1 MTGEAHWLTPLLLIA
16 CGVGIA
22 ALFYAGALLDRR
34 FRLFRGRFDCP
45 VDAKKVDT
53 TLIRDAKIGQFT
65 SVQSCS
71 HFANP
76 ARVTCD
82 QHCIEALNTGSPAG
96 SGASIPRLEP
106 LPSARR
112 GRALSN

>member
-16 CGVGIA
+16 SGVGIA

-45 VDAKKVDT
+45 VHAKEVDA
-53 TLIRDAKIGQFT
+53 TLIRDEKTGQLT

-82 QHCIEALNTGSPAG
+82 QHCIHTLNASSPAY
-96 SGASIPRLEP
+96 SGLSTPHLEP
-106 LPSARR
+106 LGSGTR
-112 GRALSN
+112 GRV

>member
-1 MTGEAHWLTPLLLIA
+1 MTGEAHWLTPLLLLA
-16 CGVGIA
+16 SGVGIA
-22 ALFYAGALLDRR
+22 ALFYVGAALDRR

-45 VDAKKVDT
+45 VHEKEVNA
-53 TLIRDAKIGQFT
+53 TLIRDEKTGQLT

-82 QHCIEALNTGSPAG
+82 QHCIGVLNARSPAE
-96 SGASIPRLEP
+96 SVLTSAHLEP
-106 LPSARR
+106 VPSTPR
-112 GRALSN
+112 GRV